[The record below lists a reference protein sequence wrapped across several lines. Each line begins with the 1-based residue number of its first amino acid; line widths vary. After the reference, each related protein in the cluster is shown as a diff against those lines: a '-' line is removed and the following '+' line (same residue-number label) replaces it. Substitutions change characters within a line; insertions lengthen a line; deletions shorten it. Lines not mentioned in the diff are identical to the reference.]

1 MKNNLFR
8 ALMVFVSL
16 TLVFS
21 IVFSVSSSAVTKEEL
36 QDQIEDIKSDRE
48 EKEEEY
54 KEHQKDVAK
63 QNAKVTA
70 LVQQMD
76 ALQKEIRVF
85 QQDIDKLNAEKD
97 KINVKIDKSNKEIAK
112 LKKDVD
118 KKQKEVAKIKE
129 KLAVRL
135 KATYM
140 AGSGSTLKLLL
151 SADNLATYLTTS
163 EMIKRIADND
173 SRIINS
179 FVREMK
185 KLTKLQDEHEAEI
198 AKLEVEQ
205 EKLDDKIDKINI
217 KKAPLEKLEKEIS
230 EKSRQANDILTAL
243 GLESEEYRKQIAFF
257 ESEEVRLDREV
268 QAMINASN
276 ASRPNRPNNGG
287 SVSGGS
293 SGSTENYVPSTNLSG
308 YINPVPYSNRYVSSP
323 YGYRTDPI
331 SGEHKFHSGMDIT
344 CAGAGGSTG
353 PFTKQ
358 IVAAKAGTVS
368 YAGWLSGYGNTVMIY
383 HADGYTT
390 LYAHNYSLSVVA
402 GQTVSQGQ
410 QISIMGTTGYS
421 TGAHCHFE
429 LRDSSG
435 VKINPAPYI
444 S

>member
-63 QNAKVTA
+63 QNAQVTA

-118 KKQKEVAKIKE
+118 KKQKEIAKIKE

-179 FVREMK
+179 FVKEMK
-185 KLTKLQDEHEAEI
+185 KLTKLQDEQEAEV
-198 AKLEVEQ
+198 AKLKVEQ
-205 EKLDDKIDKINI
+205 VNLDAKIAEINE

-444 S
+444 T

>member
-8 ALMVFVSL
+8 AFMVFVSL

-21 IVFSVSSSAVTKEEL
+21 IIFSVSSSAATKEEL
-36 QDQIEDIKSDRE
+36 QNQIEDIKSDRE

-54 KEHQKDVAK
+54 KEHQKDVAS
-63 QNAKVTA
+63 QTAQVTA
-70 LVQQMD
+70 LCQQMD

-85 QQDIDKLNAEKD
+85 QQEIDKINAEID
-97 KINVKIDKSNKEIAK
+97 KINVKIEKSTKEIEK
-112 LKKDVD
+112 LE
-118 KKQKEVAKIKE
+118 KEVAKKEVEIQAIKE

-135 KATYM
+135 RATYM

-151 SADNLATYLTTS
+151 SADDLATYLTTS

-173 SRIINS
+173 DRIVKS
-179 FVREMK
+179 LK
-185 KLTKLQDEHEAEI
+185 KAMETLTKLQDEQKAEI
-198 AKLEVEQ
+198 NKLKVEQ
-205 EKLDDKIDKINI
+205 TNLEAKKEELKEK
-217 KKAPLEKLEKEIS
+217 KKPLEEKEQEIAD
-230 EKSRQANDILTAL
+230 KYRKANDILTAL
-243 GLESEEYRKQIAFF
+243 GIESEEYRKQIAFF
-257 ESEEVRLDREV
+257 ESEEARLDREV
-268 QAMINASN
+268 QAIINA
-276 ASRPNRPNNGG
+276 ANRPTTGGSSSG

-293 SGSTENYVPSTNLSG
+293 SGSTENYVPSTNISG

-323 YGYRTDPI
+323 YGYRHDPI
-331 SGEHKFHSGMDIT
+331 SGEYKFHSGMDIT

-383 HADGYTT
+383 HSDGYTT
-390 LYAHNYSLSVVA
+390 LYAHNYSLSVTT
-402 GQTVSQGQ
+402 GQKVSQGQ
-410 QISIMGTTGYS
+410 QIAIMGTTGYS

-429 LRDSSG
+429 LRDING
-435 VKINPAPYI
+435 VKVNPAPHI